1 MAEQIRD
8 GTGKGFLAK
17 VDSENR
23 LIVHADQ
30 NSEEHNIAHQFA
42 RAYIANTADTAPTL
56 TVASDG
62 NIYDIL
68 YAENSDPDRIINI
81 HDIRITT
88 DTAGIVVQVI
98 RNPILGSVGANNAHT
113 PQNTNFQSD
122 LAANGVFHNW
132 DESGDTGITGIT
144 GGAVLESHSLRGSN
158 TVFLYESAVL
168 LFQGNS
174 LSLRVINNTGGNV
187 EVAATFRFYYEAA

>member
-23 LIVHADQ
+23 LLVHADQ
-30 NSEEHNIAHQFA
+30 NSEEHNISHAFA

-56 TVASDG
+56 TVSNG
-62 NIYDIL
+62 ETINLL
-68 YAENSDPDRIINI
+68 YAENSDPDRIINV
-81 HDIRITT
+81 HDMRVTT
-88 DTAGIVVQVI
+88 DTAGIVVQII
-98 RNPILGSVGANNAHT
+98 RNPVLGTVGANNAHT
-113 PQNTNFQSD
+113 PQNLNFQSEQ
-122 LAANGVFHNW
+122 AASGVFHNW
-132 DESGDTGITGIT
+132 DESGTAGITGIT
-144 GGAVLESHSLRGSN
+144 GGTVLESHNLRGSN

-174 LSLRVINNTGGNV
+174 VVMRVINNTGGDV
-187 EVAATFRFYYEAA
+187 EVAATFRFYYEDV